1 MSKLEKVKQRILSI
15 PSDYSYDEVNYL
27 LKQIGFIE
35 SNLGKTSGSR
45 VRFYRE
51 MDQKIIR
58 FHKPHTKNI
67 LNKETIKDI
76 VSTLIKSGDL

>member
-1 MSKLEKVKQRILSI
+1 MSKLEKAKKRILSI

-27 LKQIGFIE
+27 LNQLGFIE

-51 MDQKIIR
+51 IDR
-58 FHKPHTKNI
+58 FHKPHNKNI

-76 VSTLIKSGDL
+76 VSTLIISGDL